1 MMDESRPLCQRALL
15 LVMDAP
21 GMPHTKTQPG
31 PVAVKAGPSQVCP
44 SRRLWKSDGRLC
56 RWGVMVEGVSA
67 YPNKLISTISIRFL
81 PMDPWSS
88 PKVWRVQGRGG
99 VMSPWFYKPQIC
111 DLEEFGEYFNLM
123 AVRLGQVVFMCF
135 AGIFT
140 GFGLNAGVFPDRQ
153 SEHNWTTSNQS

>member
-1 MMDESRPLCQRALL
+1 MTS
-15 LVMDAP
+15 
-21 GMPHTKTQPG
+21 
-31 PVAVKAGPSQVCP
+31 AGPG
-44 SRRLWKSDGRLC
+44 RSD
-56 RWGVMVEGVSA
+56 E
-67 YPNKLISTISIRFL
+67 PLIL
-81 PMDPWSS
+81 
-88 PKVWRVQGRGG
+88 QA
-99 VMSPWFYKPQIC
+99 QIC

>member
-1 MMDESRPLCQRALL
+1 MRAGPCVRELYCWWWMRRACRTPKLNRALSPSKPAHPKC
-15 LVMDAP
+15 VHPDVSGSQMAAC
-21 GMPHTKTQPG
+21 
-31 PVAVKAGPSQVCP
+31 VAE
-44 SRRLWKSDGRLC
+44 C
-56 RWGVMVEGVSA
+56 RWGVMVSA
-67 YPNKLISTISIRFL
+67 YPNKLISTISVRFL